1 MLSATL
7 YADKETEINIEG
19 ENISFLLKLNKLF
32 EYDLSI
38 VGRREVFEKIYEALG
53 KSLYDELTY
62 KELEEELINKEILAG
77 QAQDKIDRLQEK
89 IDFLQGR

>member
-1 MLSATL
+1 MLSTTL

-19 ENISFLLKLNKLF
+19 EDISFLLKLNKLF

-38 VGRREVFEKIYEALG
+38 VGRREVFEKIYEELG

-62 KELEEELINKEILAG
+62 KELEEELINKEILMG
-77 QAQDKIDRLQEK
+77 QAQDKIDSLENRIE
-89 IDFLQGR
+89 FLQR

>member
-1 MLSATL
+1 MLSTTL

-19 ENISFLLKLNKLF
+19 ENVSFLLKLNKLF
-32 EYDLSI
+32 EYDLTI
-38 VGRREVFEKIYEALG
+38 VGGRKVFEKIYEALG

-77 QAQDKIDRLQEK
+77 QAQDKIDKLQEK